1 MCGIAGILNYGARP
15 EAVSETVLQKMTEQ
29 IRHRGPDDS
38 GLYISPDRKLGLG
51 FRRLSIIDLSAAGHQ
66 PMPNRDGS
74 IWITFNGEVYN
85 HQELRESLE
94 EQGFRFR
101 SRTDTEAILY
111 AYETYGA
118 DFLQKIYGMFAIAI
132 WDARKNELLLAR
144 DRLGI
149 KPLYYTLQNGAL
161 YFASE
166 IKSILAHPHI
176 SPELN
181 AQGLY
186 DYLTFYMTPPA
197 ETLFKGIHKL
207 EAGHFLKIKATSGDL
222 QKTRYWNITHR
233 SESFPKENFH
243 VERFCI
249 ENIRRLL
256 RTSIKDRMMSD
267 VPFGVLLS
275 GGIDSSLNVALMSEL
290 MTRPVETFSIGF
302 KDLEKYNELGY
313 AREVAKAFGTN
324 HHEMFL
330 EEKAALEFLPDM
342 VWHLDEPNAD
352 PVCVP
357 MHLVSR
363 LAKAS
368 GTTVVQVGEG
378 SDELFSGYKLYLQE
392 VQYFTY
398 YYSLLPES
406 LKETAFGFMQK
417 FMPEHLLTDYLR
429 RAARHDQPFYGG
441 ATCFTETQKS
451 QLLTE
456 RFRDSVKS
464 SGRIAAHFFAELER
478 FAPGSVSED
487 YLRKMLYVELKNRL
501 SELLLMRVD
510 KMSMAV
516 SAEARVPF
524 LDHRLAEFAF
534 QIPAALKIKNG
545 EPKYILKKAAEGII
559 PHNIIYRKKQGF
571 AAPIPEWLR
580 TGKLHDFAKSQ
591 IFESRL
597 FRQEIF
603 NRRYVEHLFEQHRS
617 GRENRGV
624 QIWSLMLVAM
634 WHKRFF

>member
-1 MCGIAGILNYGARP
+1 LNYGARP
-15 EAVSETVLQKMTEQ
+15 ETVSDAILQKMTEQ
-29 IRHRGPDDS
+29 IHHRGPDD
-38 GLYISPDRKLGLG
+38 GGVYISPNRELGLG

-66 PMPNRDGS
+66 PMSNRDGS

-85 HQELRESLE
+85 HLELRKSLE
-94 EQGFRFR
+94 AQGFGFR
-101 SRTDTEAILY
+101 SRTDTEALLY
-111 AYETYGA
+111 AYEAYGT

-149 KPLYYTLQNGAL
+149 KPLYYTQQNGAL

-166 IKSILAHPHI
+166 IKSILAHPDV

-181 AQGLY
+181 AQGLS
-186 DYLTFYMTPPA
+186 DYLTLYMTPPD
-197 ETLFKGIHKL
+197 ETLFKGIYKL
-207 EAGHFLKIKATSGDL
+207 PAGHLLKIAAASGDV
-222 QKTRYWNITHR
+222 QKARYWNITHR
-233 SESFPKENFH
+233 TEQFSKENFH

-249 ENIRRLL
+249 EHIRRLL

-330 EEKAALEFLPDM
+330 EEKDALEFLPEM
-342 VWHLDEPNAD
+342 IWHLDEPNAD

-363 LAKAS
+363 LARES

-392 VQYFTY
+392 VQYFAY
-398 YYSLLPES
+398 YYSLLPDAA
-406 LKETAFGFMQK
+406 KQMAFDFMRRI
-417 FMPEHLLTDYLR
+417 MPEHLLTDYFR
-429 RAARHDQPFYGG
+429 RAAQREQPFYSG
-441 ATCFTETQKS
+441 ATCFTETQKER
-451 QLLTE
+451 LFTE
-456 RFRDSVKS
+456 RFQKEIQC
-464 SGRIAAHFFAELER
+464 SGRIGAHFFAELER
-478 FAPGSVSED
+478 LVSGSVSED

-516 SAEARVPF
+516 SVEARVPF

-545 EPKYILKKAAEGII
+545 VPKYILKKAAEGII

-580 TGKLHDFAKSQ
+580 TGKLHNFAKSQ

-603 NRRYVEHLFEQHRS
+603 NRRYVAQLFEQHRS
-617 GRENRGV
+617 GQENRSV
-624 QIWSLMLVAM
+624 QIWSLMLAAM
-634 WHKRFF
+634 WHERFF